1 MPTGGRIRTEI
12 WKPSRQTM
20 KEQGSIFGSMSCFL
34 RGSISFENPISCLML
49 QKNVGCYLQSHARG
63 LRTNLCTEKKDGH
76 TSERPVASL
85 SVGQNPCWKLYQ
97 TSQKLYVSIL
107 ETKAQILETIL
118 GNLSRSTLSD
128 VIRQAGTQHMLP
140 PATLPHSLAPHKHST
155 PKNKE

>member
-1 MPTGGRIRTEI
+1 
-12 WKPSRQTM
+12 M

-97 TSQKLYVSIL
+97 TS
-107 ETKAQILETIL
+107 
-118 GNLSRSTLSD
+118 
-128 VIRQAGTQHMLP
+128 
-140 PATLPHSLAPHKHST
+140 
-155 PKNKE
+155 